1 MTGSLSSSA
10 KRFQDALLAR
20 GLSHQVTE
28 LPQGT
33 RTSVDAA
40 QAVGV
45 EVGQIAKSLIF
56 KGKNTG
62 QAFLVVASGSNRVNE
77 ARLSGL
83 TSEPVEMPDADF
95 VRDQTGFSIG
105 GVPPF
110 SHSQPLQTFIDEDLL
125 QYQEIWAAAGN
136 PRAVFRLT
144 PQDLLKISGG
154 QVVSI
159 K

>member
-1 MTGSLSSSA
+1 MTGCLSSSA
-10 KRFQDALLAR
+10 KRFQDALFAR

-33 RTSVDAA
+33 RTAVDAA
-40 QAVGV
+40 QAVGCQ
-45 EVGQIAKSLIF
+45 VGQIAKSLVF
-56 KGKNTG
+56 KGKNTSK
-62 QAFLVVASGSNRVNE
+62 AFLVVASGSNRVNE
-77 ARLSGL
+77 ARLAHL
-83 TSEPVEMPDADF
+83 VSEPVEMPDADF

-110 SHSQPLQTFIDEDLL
+110 SHSQPLETFIDEDLF

-136 PRAVFRLT
+136 PRAVFPLT
-144 PQDLLKISGG
+144 PQDLLKMTGG

-159 K
+159 R

>member
-1 MTGSLSSSA
+1 MTDSLSPSA
-10 KRFQDALLAR
+10 KRFQDALKAR
-20 GLSHQVTE
+20 GLTHQVTE

-33 RTSVDAA
+33 RTSIEAA
-40 QAVGV
+40 QAVGCR
-45 EVGQIAKSLIF
+45 VGQIAKSLIF

-62 QAFLVVASGSNRVNE
+62 QAVLVVASGSNRVNE
-77 ARLSGL
+77 ALLSNL
-83 TSEPVEMPDADF
+83 VSEPIEMPDADF

-110 SHSQPLQTFIDEDLL
+110 SHSQPLETFIDEDLL

-136 PRAVFRLT
+136 PRAVFPLT
-144 PQDLLKISGG
+144 PQDLLELTGG
-154 QVVSI
+154 HVVSI